1 MSVVGSNY
9 LPPSI
14 ETFSK
19 PSVLKSYLRTSC
31 CRSFLVTCSYLC
43 CFFFFFSSR
52 RRHTRC
58 LSVWS
63 SDVCSSDLS
72 YRDGNVFRLA
82 NVWMLAQP
90 YGYPS
95 VLSSYAF
102 DCPDGNAVGP
112 PSDANGWTMAV
123 TCASSLETA
132 ARGQWVCEHRDP
144 SILRMVSFRHAV
156 AGTSINH
163 WWDNGANAIAFS
175 RGDKA

>member
-43 CFFFFFSSR
+43 CFFFFLSSR

-63 SDVCSSDLS
+63 SDVCSSDL
-72 YRDGNVFRLA
+72 
-82 NVWMLAQP
+82 
-90 YGYPS
+90 
-95 VLSSYAF
+95 
-102 DCPDGNAVGP
+102 VGP
-112 PSDANGWTMAV
+112 VPLVLRLDIRDFFKGPTGRRLLTPPVLAHIEAQYQRHGTYGIFVSRLLPVWRAV
-123 TCASSLETA
+123 VDRKS
-132 ARGQWVCEHRDP
+132 V
-144 SILRMVSFRHAV
+144 V
-156 AGTSINH
+156 
-163 WWDNGANAIAFS
+163 
-175 RGDKA
+175 